1 MGGGGVIILLGVDLG
16 GEWDVGW
23 LGRRRG
29 GDKFVGVAEVMEA
42 VCLVMAGQKGR
53 VRVESTV

>member
-1 MGGGGVIILLGVDLG
+1 MG
-16 GEWDVGW
+16 GEWVVGW

-42 VCLVMAGQKGR
+42 VCLVMAGKKGR
-53 VRVESTV
+53 VRVELTV